1 MQREIFQSSLQRA
14 RNFLAASQNS
24 DGGWGYQPGKQSFA
38 EPTCYALLALTEN
51 LSADERKALENR
63 VLGWLAEH
71 TSTVGSLVAK
81 KQNGNA
87 LDLQEVD
94 NWGTIIAFY
103 ALRKLDIGA
112 DLRQRHLA
120 YLLNTYGNQID
131 KNTSAMLKLNGDL
144 RAWSW
149 ARGTASWVEPTA
161 YAVLALKANQMREHE
176 RVKVGEA
183 YLLDRACYD
192 GGWNYGNKEVLQVKL
207 EPMPTNTCFAL
218 LALQDIDR
226 NNEIVKKSVA
236 YLEQEIAA
244 RQSSMLLALGAM
256 CLSIYERPTE
266 KLLQQLMARQQ
277 ENGSWRDN
285 MHLTALATL
294 ALQMGATTQNIFKL

>member
-1 MQREIFQSSLQRA
+1 MVDSA
-14 RNFLAASQNS
+14 YVN
-24 DGGWGYQPGKQSFA
+24 GWFV
-38 EPTCYALLALTEN
+38 
-51 LSADERKALENR
+51 ADEKTKWQR
-63 VLGWLAEH
+63 
-71 TSTVGSLVAK
+71 
-81 KQNGNA
+81 

-103 ALRKLDIGA
+103 VLRKLDLSVE
-112 DLRQRHLA
+112 LRQRHLA

-131 KNTSAMLKLNGDL
+131 KHTSEMLKLNGDL

-161 YAVLALKANQMREHE
+161 YAVLALKANQMRDHE

-218 LALQDIDR
+218 LALQDTDR
-226 NNEIVKKSVA
+226 NHEVVKKSVT

-256 CLSIYERPTE
+256 CLSIYERPVE

-285 MHLTALATL
+285 SHLTALATL
-294 ALQMGATTQNIFKL
+294 ALQIGATQQNIFKL